1 VTLFTKISG
10 LVSDAGGAASH
21 PAVLSREFGIPA
33 VIGTSVATQKIKTG
47 DWLRV
52 NGSTGVVEIL
62 PEGYEPR
69 EAPVSDL
76 LSS

>member
-1 VTLFTKISG
+1 
-10 LVSDAGGAASH
+10 

-47 DWLRV
+47 DRLRV

-62 PEGYEPR
+62 PEDHETR
-69 EAPVSDL
+69 ETPVSDL
-76 LSS
+76 LIT